1 MMNHEQIKSL
11 IQIHKRIALD
21 HIKLADELH
30 DQLATAPA
38 APAAAPA
45 TGQGKTRKVARATL
59 PRIPTRGRKKQLYD
73 ILTNNRQAVPTIA
86 GRLRISPDY
95 VRTLIQDLRRDGIPV
110 QTKRVI
116 GQSQVLANPRGYT
129 HIYWI
134 DSDRKTG

>member
-1 MMNHEQIKSL
+1 MMNNEQ
-11 IQIHKRIALD
+11 QKRLAAIFLAIAED
-21 HIKLADELH
+21 HIRMADELANLSE
-30 DQLATAPA
+30 QS
-38 APAAAPA
+38 PAAAPA

-73 ILTNNRQAVPTIA
+73 ILTSNRQAVPTIA

-95 VRTLIQDLRRDGIPV
+95 VRTLIQDLRRDGVPV
-110 QTKRVI
+110 QTKRVV
-116 GQSQVLANPRGYT
+116 GQSEAVANPRGYT

>member
-1 MMNHEQIKSL
+1 MNNEQ
-11 IQIHKRIALD
+11 QKRLAAIYLAIADD
-21 HIKLADELH
+21 HIRLADELMN
-30 DQLATAPA
+30 QPEQS
-38 APAAAPA
+38 PAAAPA

-73 ILTNNRQAVPTIA
+73 ILTSNRQAVPTIA

-95 VRTLIQDLRRDGIPV
+95 VRTLIQDLRRDGVPV
-110 QTKRVI
+110 QTKRVV

-134 DSDRKTG
+134 DSDRKSG

>member
-1 MMNHEQIKSL
+1 MMNHEQ
-11 IQIHKRIALD
+11 QKRLAAIFLAIAED
-21 HIKLADELH
+21 HIRMADELANLSE
-30 DQLATAPA
+30 QS
-38 APAAAPA
+38 PAAAPA

-59 PRIPTRGRKKQLYD
+59 PRIPTRGRKKELYD
-73 ILTNNRQAVPTIA
+73 ILTSNRQAVPTIA

-110 QTKRVI
+110 QTKRVV

-134 DSDRKTG
+134 DSDQKTG

>member
-1 MMNHEQIKSL
+1 MNNEQ
-11 IQIHKRIALD
+11 QKRLAAIFLAIAED
-21 HIKLADELH
+21 HIRLADELVN
-30 DQLATAPA
+30 QSEQS
-38 APAAAPA
+38 PAAAPA

-73 ILTNNRQAVPTIA
+73 ILTSNRQAVPTIA

-95 VRTLIQDLRRDGIPV
+95 VRTLIQDLRRDGVPV
-110 QTKRVI
+110 QTKRVV

-134 DSDRKTG
+134 DSDRKSG